1 MLVPNVTRPS
11 SRRDEMLAAIDVG
24 LWYCDLPFDVLEWDA
39 TVKRHFW
46 LPPDT
51 VVTIETFYDRLHADD
66 RQRTRD
72 AVLAHPRG

>member
-1 MLVPNVTRPS
+1 
-11 SRRDEMLAAIDVG
+11 MLAAIDVG

-51 VVTIETFYDRLHADD
+51 VVTIEIFYDRLHADD

-72 AVLAHPRG
+72 AGRGARASARVTRHPS